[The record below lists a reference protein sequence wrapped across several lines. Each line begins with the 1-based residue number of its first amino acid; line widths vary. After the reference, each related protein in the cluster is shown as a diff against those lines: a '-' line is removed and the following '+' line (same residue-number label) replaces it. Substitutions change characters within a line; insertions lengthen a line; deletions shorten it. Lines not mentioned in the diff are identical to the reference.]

1 MKFKSQT
8 ALLWFVIAFIIASRS
23 DATFSFQ
30 TLSSFTSLSK
40 TLWFVG
46 GFITGILTVYIF
58 RETDKK

>member
-8 ALLWFVIAFIIASRS
+8 ALLWFVIAFYMASSS

-30 TLSSFTSLSK
+30 KLSSFTRLSK

-46 GFITGILTVYIF
+46 GFMTGVLTVYLF
-58 RETDKK
+58 RATDRK